1 MDEETIDTY
10 LAQTAIK
17 NGWAENKL
25 LLAARILKVFSTGLN
40 KKEREIMK
48 EAIRILESYKLE

>member
-1 MDEETIDTY
+1 MDEETIDSY
-10 LAQTAIK
+10 LAKQAIA

-40 KKEREIMK
+40 KREKEIMK
-48 EAIRILESYKLE
+48 EAIRILESYKLD